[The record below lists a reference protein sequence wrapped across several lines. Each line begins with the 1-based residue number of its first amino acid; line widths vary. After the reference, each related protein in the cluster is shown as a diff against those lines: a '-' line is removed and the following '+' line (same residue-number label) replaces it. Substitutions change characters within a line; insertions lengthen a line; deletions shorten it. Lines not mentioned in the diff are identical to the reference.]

1 MSGVNQYLHNAE
13 TTDRVPPY
21 HNEAYQYETEY
32 AQQRYEDLSLLE
44 THEENYNDQDLEQQ
58 EPAYNNYDQED
69 NAASNFMNA
78 EATQYP
84 T

>member
-58 EPAYNNYDQED
+58 EPAYTNYDQED